1 MHRTGRFKYLKWFI
15 KMLKFGTVALNL
27 WFQLLVERVSQ
38 TRFVGNKTKGQI
50 WKQVFQEN
58 KARHIFRKMNISYP
72 LICTRARAYLGVRS
86 IRFSENLACFVFFK
100 HLFGDLLFFLITD
113 EFSPL
118 LGVCLKYCLI
128 ISANLNELF

>member
-38 TRFVGNKTKGQI
+38 TQFVGNKRKGQI

-86 IRFSENLACFVFFK
+86 IRFSENLAY
-100 HLFGDLLFFLITD
+100 LFGDLLFFLITD